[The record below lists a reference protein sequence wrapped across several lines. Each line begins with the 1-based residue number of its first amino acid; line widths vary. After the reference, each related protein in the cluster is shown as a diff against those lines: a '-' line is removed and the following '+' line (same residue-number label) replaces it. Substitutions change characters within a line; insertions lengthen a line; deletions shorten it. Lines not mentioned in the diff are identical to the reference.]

1 MTTTIT
7 KNWIS
12 NENVLYKARVKKVY
26 QYIDSSVINPRYE
39 DHFVEVEQIKKD
51 GKWVNLEESGKYIKT
66 KTIYCTK
73 VNHKSGVKKNFK
85 VGSRYQ
91 VNLHSGIGQVAG
103 YIYDEDGSAWQLY
116 RNEEV
121 GFFTLCGTYLFEAKY
136 SKKKHK

>member
-1 MTTTIT
+1 MNTKIT

-12 NENVLYKARVKKVY
+12 NENVLYKARLKKVY
-26 QYIDSSVINPRYE
+26 QYIDSSVINPTAE

-51 GKWVNLEESGKYIKT
+51 GKWINLEERGKYIKT
-66 KTIYCTK
+66 KTLYCTK
-73 VNHKSGVKKNFK
+73 VNHQSGVKKTFK
-85 VGSRYQ
+85 VDSRYQ
-91 VNLHSGIGQVAG
+91 VNLHSGLGQSAG

-136 SKKKHK
+136 S